1 MPSQS
6 WGPSVS
12 TNSAPQLTISYDSFA
27 TDINGNGS
35 LVNPRATFT
44 YKSGWTDTT
53 NNFSV
58 GGSAVG
64 SANFGAQSLSGGATK
79 TFNLTPVNVALSYT
93 STTRATIVFT
103 IANVSFFTGDAKT
116 ISYTMNI
123 DFPVRPTVVGSIT
136 SAPNFTIGGTQSI
149 TFTNPS
155 STKVRVRWAFGS
167 QSGTVIASTT
177 GTTASWNT
185 SSIKATLLGQIPTT
199 TSGVG
204 TIFADYY
211 QTSTSSTIVGTATAT
226 FTATAAS
233 ADLSVTVGSTSLQEE
248 SSSTLRSLT
257 GVTYASSSN
266 SFISGVSKIGMRSS
280 GHQPGAG
287 ATIASIS
294 FSLAGSV
301 YNVSNPTTSDGT
313 AVTGVITSSVNIVG
327 TKTVTDSRGRSSKH
341 TFNVTMIPYSRPTAT
356 KFTATRG
363 VGSAA
368 STVTISWNTNV
379 SNVNIGG
386 EKNSLQAIVDTSISG
401 GSWTNQNNTTL
412 AVVSS
417 NKINNNG
424 TKTFT
429 VATNTT
435 ASVRLR
441 LIDKITGEA
450 QPQTIF
456 VATEVVPFS
465 IGSVGIGAGKVWQ
478 SGALDVSGQSN
489 FLGNIKVTGDIDATR
504 LINNVNVVGTVTS
517 SGAMYTDDG
526 FYLNNYVLGTTH
538 LDTVI
543 KEGNYLQTQT
553 ANAIVANGYP
563 SDSSV
568 AGFLEVL
575 GGQSTSWSLQRYT
588 TFGTS
593 SASGASPMMTVHVR
607 RYYNS
612 YWSPWREITSDNRW
626 KTLTYQ
632 NGWVDFTD
640 TTWRMASYR
649 KEGDTVHLSGM
660 MRHATPTTTGIAA
673 VLPDGFITPK
683 VLSFPVMAST
693 GMARVDL
700 TTDGFIRVQAYYAG
714 GTANWVNLSGIS
726 FTTF

>member
-12 TNSAPQLTISYDSFA
+12 TNSAPQLTISYDSIA
-27 TDINGNGS
+27 TDTNGNGS

-44 YKSGWTDTT
+44 YKSGWTDTA

-64 SANFGAQSLSGGATK
+64 SANFGSQSLSGGATK

-103 IANVSFFTGDAKT
+103 IANVSFFTGDSKT

-136 SAPNFTIGGTQSI
+136 SARNFTIGGTQSI

-167 QSGTVIASTT
+167 QSGNVIASTT

-185 SSIKATLLGQIPTT
+185 SSIKAALLGQIPTT

-257 GVTYASSSN
+257 GVTHASSSN

-280 GHQPGAG
+280 GHQPGIG

-294 FSLAGSV
+294 FDLAGPV
-301 YNVSNPTTSDGT
+301 YNVSNPTTSNGT
-313 AVTGVITSSVNIVG
+313 VVTGIITSSVNIVG

-356 KFTATRG
+356 AFTATRG

-386 EKNSLQAIVDTSISG
+386 EKNSLQVIVDSMISG
-401 GSWTNQNNTTL
+401 GSWTNRNNTTL

-417 NKINNNG
+417 DKIKNNG

-435 ASVRLR
+435 ANVRLR

-465 IGSVGIGAGKVWQ
+465 IGDVGISAGKVWQ
-478 SGALDVSGQSN
+478 SGALDVTGQSN
-489 FLGNIKVTGDIDATR
+489 FLGNID
-504 LINNVNVVGTVTS
+504 VVGTVTS
-517 SGAMYTDDG
+517 SGAMYSSDG
-526 FYLNNYVLGTTH
+526 FYLSNYVLGTTH

-553 ANAIVANGYP
+553 NNATVANGYP

-588 TFGTS
+588 TFGSS
-593 SASGASPMMTVHVR
+593 SASSASPMMTVHVR

-612 YWSPWREITSDNRW
+612 HWSPWREITSDNRW
-626 KTLTYQ
+626 NKLTYH

-640 TTWRMASYR
+640 TTWLMASYR
-649 KEGDTVHLSGM
+649 KEGDTVHLGGM

-673 VLPDGFITPK
+673 VLPEGFITPK
-683 VLSFPVMAST
+683 VVSFPVMAST

-700 TTDGFIRVQAYYAG
+700 TTDGYVRVQEYYAG
-714 GTANWVNLSGIS
+714 GTADWVNLSGIS